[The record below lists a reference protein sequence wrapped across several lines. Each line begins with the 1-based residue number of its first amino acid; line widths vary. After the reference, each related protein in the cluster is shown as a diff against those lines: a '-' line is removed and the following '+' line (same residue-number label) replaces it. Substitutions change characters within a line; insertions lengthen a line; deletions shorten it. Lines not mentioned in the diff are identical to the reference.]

1 MQNQHGDRSVRRF
14 SPRRFCIAHIDRLP
28 LNGDL
33 VPKRWGS
40 AVLIILCLYVVAMW
54 AVFSRFKLVRWGWL
68 SGTVSILIGGF
79 ILATF
84 LALFNYLTPSGR
96 VTVTGRV
103 VEVTPNVT
111 GQIVAIPV
119 KPNVPVKQNDVLFQI
134 DPAPFQYKVTQLQAS
149 LAAAKQNAEILKSN
163 YEQATANVAG
173 LTAQVA
179 YNKKRLADIETLAAD
194 EANTQFQ
201 AQDKQVQYETVSAQL
216 VAAKAAQQGARLA
229 LDSEIGG
236 VNTTVAQLQA
246 QLDNANWELSQ
257 TDVRAPADGYVTVVA
272 LTVGDRALQARSAM
286 SFIVE
291 KEITLV
297 GMFSQNGFQTIKE
310 GAAVDIVFDNVPGRI
325 YHAKI
330 IGIPKGIGQ
339 GQIAVSGML
348 ARTTAL
354 GGASAFP
361 AVISIPDEMSR
372 DSLRLGMSGS
382 ATAFAANA
390 GVIGLLASILVWVSS
405 YTAYL

>member
-1 MQNQHGDRSVRRF
+1 MV
-14 SPRRFCIAHIDRLP
+14 
-28 LNGDL
+28 
-33 VPKRWGS
+33 
-40 AVLIILCLYVVAMW
+40 IILCLYVVALW
-54 AVFSRFKLVRWGWL
+54 LVFSKFKLVRWGWL
-68 SGTVSILIGGF
+68 SGTISLLVGGF

-96 VTVTGRV
+96 VTATGRV

-119 KPNVPVKQNDVLFQI
+119 KPNVPVKANDVLFQI

-149 LAAAKQNAEILKSN
+149 LAGGEAAGRDIEGELR
-163 YEQATANVAG
+163 AG
-173 LTAQVA
+173 NGECQWAHHTEAA

-194 EANTQFQ
+194 MANTEFQ

-216 VAAKAAQQGARLA
+216 VAAKAAQQSAKLA
-229 LDSEIGG
+229 MDSEIGG

-257 TDVRAPADGYVTVVA
+257 TTICAPADGYVTLVTV
-272 LTVGDRALQARSAM
+272 TVGDRALQMHSAM

-291 KEITLV
+291 NEITLV

-310 GAAVDIVFDNVPGRI
+310 GAAVDIVFDNAPGRI

-330 IGIPKGIGQ
+330 TAIARGVGQ
-339 GQIAVSGML
+339 GQVAVSGTL
-348 ARTTAL
+348 ARTNCARRRDGVSGRDIDTRRDEPRP
-354 GGASAFP
+354 ASPGNVRQRHRFCRQRR
-361 AVISIPDEMSR
+361 V
-372 DSLRLGMSGS
+372 
-382 ATAFAANA
+382 
-390 GVIGLLASILVWVSS
+390 
-405 YTAYL
+405 

>member
-1 MQNQHGDRSVRRF
+1 MV
-14 SPRRFCIAHIDRLP
+14 
-28 LNGDL
+28 
-33 VPKRWGS
+33 
-40 AVLIILCLYVVAMW
+40 IILCLYIAALW
-54 AVFSRFKLVRWGWL
+54 AIFSRFKLVRWGWL
-68 SGTVSILIGGF
+68 SGTVSVLVGVF

-119 KPNVPVKQNDVLFQI
+119 KPNVPVKANDVLFQI

-149 LAAAKQNAEILKSN
+149 LAAAKQQVEILKSN
-163 YEQATANVAG
+163 YEQATANVSG
-173 LTAQVA
+173 LTTQVA
-179 YNKKRLADIETLAAD
+179 YNKKRLADIQTLAAED
-194 EANTQFQ
+194 ANTQFQ

-216 VAAKAAQQGARLA
+216 DAAKAAQQSAKLA

-236 VNTTVAQLQA
+236 VNTTVAQFQA
-246 QLDNANWELSQ
+246 QLDNAKWELSQ
-257 TDVRAPADGYVTVVA
+257 TAVRAPADGYVTVVA
-272 LTVGDRALQARSAM
+272 LTVGDRALQMHSAM

-310 GAAVDIVFDNVPGRI
+310 GTAVDIVFDNAPGRI
-325 YHAKI
+325 YHARI
-330 IGIPKGIGQ
+330 TAIPKGIGQ
-339 GQIAVSGML
+339 GQVAVSGTL
-348 ARTTAL
+348 ARTNAL
-354 GGASAFP
+354 GGATVFP
-361 AVISIPDEMSR
+361 AEMSIPDEMSR
-372 DSLRLGMSGS
+372 ESLRLGMSGS
-382 ATAFAANA
+382 ATAFADNA
-390 GVIGLLASILVWVSS
+390 GVIGLLASILVWISS

>member
-1 MQNQHGDRSVRRF
+1 MV
-14 SPRRFCIAHIDRLP
+14 
-28 LNGDL
+28 
-33 VPKRWGS
+33 
-40 AVLIILCLYVVAMW
+40 IILCLYLVALW
-54 AVFSRFKLVRWGWL
+54 ALFSKFKLVRWGWL
-68 SGTVSILIGGF
+68 SGTVSIVVGIFL
-79 ILATF
+79 LAAF

-119 KPNVPVKQNDVLFQI
+119 RPNVPVKANDVLFQI
-134 DPAPFQYKVTQLQAS
+134 DPAPFQYKVSQLQAS
-149 LAAAKQNAEILKSN
+149 LAAAKQQTEILKAN

-173 LTAQVA
+173 LTTQVA
-179 YNKKRLADIETLAAD
+179 YNKKRLDDIQTLAAD
-194 EANTQFQ
+194 DANSQFQ

-216 VAAKAAQQGARLA
+216 GAAKAAQQSAKLA
-229 LDSEIGG
+229 MDSEIGG
-236 VNTTVAQLQA
+236 VNTSVAQLQA

-257 TDVRAPADGYVTVVA
+257 TTIRAPADGYVTVVA
-272 LTVGDRALQARSAM
+272 LTVGDRALQLHSAM

-330 IGIPKGIGQ
+330 TAIPRGIGQ
-339 GQIAVSGML
+339 GQIAVSGTL
-348 ARTTAL
+348 ARTNTF
-354 GGASAFP
+354 GGATVFP
-361 AVISIPDEMSR
+361 AEISIPDGMSR
-372 DSLRLGMSGS
+372 ESLRLGMSGS
-382 ATAFAANA
+382 ATAFSEKA
-390 GVIGLLASILVWVSS
+390 GVIGLLASILVWISS

>member
-1 MQNQHGDRSVRRF
+1 MV
-14 SPRRFCIAHIDRLP
+14 I
-28 LNGDL
+28 
-33 VPKRWGS
+33 V
-40 AVLIILCLYVVAMW
+40 LCLYLVALW
-54 AVFSRFKLVRWGWL
+54 LVFSKFELVRWGWL
-68 SGTVSILIGGF
+68 SGAISLLIGGL
-79 ILATF
+79 ILAIF
-84 LALFNYLTPSGR
+84 LALFNYLAPSGR

-119 KPNVPVKQNDVLFQI
+119 KPNVSVKKGDVLFQI
-134 DPAPFQYKVTQLQAS
+134 DPAPFQYKVSQLQAS
-149 LAAAKQNAEILKSN
+149 LAAAKQQTEILKSN

-173 LTAQVA
+173 LTAQAA
-179 YNKKRLADIETLAAD
+179 YNKKRLADIETLASD
-194 EANTQFQ
+194 DANTQFQ

-216 VAAKAAQQGARLA
+216 GAAKAAQQSAKLA

-236 VNTTVAQLQA
+236 VNTTVAQIQA
-246 QLDNANWELSQ
+246 QLENASWELSQ
-257 TDVRAPADGYVTVVA
+257 TAVRAPADGYVTVVA

-291 KEITLV
+291 KEIALV
-297 GMFSQNGFQTIKE
+297 GIFSQNGFQTIKE

-339 GQIAVSGML
+339 GQIAVSGTL
-348 ARTTAL
+348 ARTNTF
-354 GGASAFP
+354 GGATVFP
-361 AVISIPDEMSR
+361 AEISIPDGMDR
-372 DSLRLGMSGS
+372 DALRLGMSGT
-382 ATAFAANA
+382 ATAFAHNA

>member
-1 MQNQHGDRSVRRF
+1 VARVLEIQTGAV
-14 SPRRFCIAHIDRLP
+14 
-28 LNGDL
+28 GL
-33 VPKRWGS
+33 V
-40 AVLIILCLYVVAMW
+40 V
-54 AVFSRFKLVRWGWL
+54 
-68 SGTVSILIGGF
+68 GTVSLLVGGF

-84 LALFNYLTPSGR
+84 LGLFNYLTPSGR

-119 KPNVPVKQNDVLFQI
+119 KPNVPVKANDVLFQI
-134 DPAPFQYKVTQLQAS
+134 DPAPFQYKVAQLQAS
-149 LAAAKQNAEILKSN
+149 LAGARQQTEILKSN

-173 LTAQVA
+173 LAVQVA
-179 YNKKRLADIETLAAD
+179 YNAKRLADIQRLASDDAS
-194 EANTQFQ
+194 TQFQ

-216 VAAKAAQQGARLA
+216 GAARAAQQSAKLA

-236 VNTTVAQLQA
+236 VTSVAQFQA
-246 QLDNANWELSQ
+246 QLDNASWELSQ
-257 TDVRAPADGYVTVVA
+257 TAVRAPADGFVTVVA

-297 GMFSQNGFQTIKE
+297 GMFSQNGFQTIRD
-310 GAAVDIVFDNVPGRI
+310 GTPVDIVFDNVPGRI
-325 YHAKI
+325 YRARI
-330 IGIPKGIGQ
+330 IAIPKGIGQ
-339 GQIAVSGML
+339 GQIAASGTL
-348 ARTTAL
+348 ARTNAL
-354 GGASAFP
+354 GGATAFP
-361 AVISIPDEMSR
+361 AEISIPDGISR

-382 ATAFAANA
+382 ATAFAGNA
-390 GVIGLLASILVWVSS
+390 GMIGLLASILVWISS